1 MLKFGLKFRLQLWLG
16 KKMECYNNNNNNK
29 TTIAAVMTQTTYFVQ
44 DNFIILIYSY
54 RSNKYFVTVCA
65 EIKEFGTN
73 ANKNGKDELQ
83 IFLLCDHLFFL
94 TLTYFYL
101 IL

>member
-1 MLKFGLKFRLQLWLG
+1 MLKFGIKFRLQLWLG
-16 KKMECYNNNNNNK
+16 KELECFNNNNNK
-29 TTIAAVMTQTTYFVQ
+29 TTTTAVMTQTTYFVQ
-44 DNFIILIYSY
+44 DNFIELIYSC

-83 IFLLCDHLFFL
+83 VFLLRDHLFFL
-94 TLTYFYL
+94 L
-101 IL
+101 